1 MSLTGS
7 ETVNRDPRAVRVALL
22 TNYLNPH
29 RLHLVELVA
38 NQFSRIRIFLSGL
51 EDKEHGFSPSWKDLD
66 VNVQR
71 SLHWTHRFRNVN
83 GYQDA
88 SEIHFPYDVL
98 FELCHF
104 HPDVVLSGE
113 LGGRTI
119 QSCIY
124 RILFPGTKLI
134 AWTALSQHTE
144 ATRDWLRRT
153 MRSWIVRHIDAA
165 FVNGKSGEAYVRS
178 LGFDGPVFTVPYAI
192 EEAPFSSQDYM
203 PTRTTRRM
211 LYTGQLIPRKGV
223 HRFCTVLN
231 RWCEDHPDIRVHFKI
246 IGGGPE
252 RKLLRFFQPT
262 ASLTLTLLP
271 RLAQKDLATH
281 YREADLYAFPTL
293 GDEWGVVVNE
303 AMLAG
308 LPVLGSIYSQAVAEL
323 VEEGQAGWTF
333 SPNDDESTYKAIGRA
348 LTTSVE
354 SLKAISAH
362 ARTVIAQ
369 ISPAIVAKE
378 VVRAIGAVS
387 RRFPADI
394 AGLATNRGN
403 AFLAHE

>member
-1 MSLTGS
+1 MAPANDAKL
-7 ETVNRDPRAVRVALL
+7 DRA
-22 TNYLNPH
+22 
-29 RLHLVELVA
+29 
-38 NQFSRIRIFLSGL
+38 
-51 EDKEHGFSPSWKDLD
+51 
-66 VNVQR
+66 
-71 SLHWTHRFRNVN
+71 
-83 GYQDA
+83 
-88 SEIHFPYDVL
+88 
-98 FELCHF
+98 
-104 HPDVVLSGE
+104 
-113 LGGRTI
+113 
-119 QSCIY
+119 
-124 RILFPGTKLI
+124 
-134 AWTALSQHTE
+134 
-144 ATRDWLRRT
+144 
-153 MRSWIVRHIDAA
+153 HIDAA
-165 FVNGKSGEAYVRS
+165 FVNGKSGQAYVRS
-178 LGFDGPVFTVPYAI
+178 LGFDGPAFTVP
-192 EEAPFSSQDYM
+192 
-203 PTRTTRRM
+203 TRSRRRHFRNQRPHADANDASHA
-211 LYTGQLIPRKGV
+211 LDTGQLIPRKGV

-252 RKLLRFFQPT
+252 RKLLRSFQPT

-333 SPNDDESTYKAIGRA
+333 SPNDDESTYKAIGCA

-354 SLKAISAH
+354 PLKAISAH